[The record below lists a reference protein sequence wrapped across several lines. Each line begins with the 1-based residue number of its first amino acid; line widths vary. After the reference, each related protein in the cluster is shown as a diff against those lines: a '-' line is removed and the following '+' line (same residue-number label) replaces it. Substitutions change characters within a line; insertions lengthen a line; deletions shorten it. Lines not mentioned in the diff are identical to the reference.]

1 MPRKLLTMSTWHVR
15 LVGRASLYQ
24 RQAYL
29 SLWSD
34 GLDAQKHAMGGSLST
49 DRGINAAI
57 QGKAIK
63 QQCRLLSHYPEQYG
77 NKAPYQSIYG
87 LSAIFRPAPLKELP

>member
-15 LVGRASLYQ
+15 LVGRASLHQ
-24 RQAYL
+24 RKACL

-34 GLDAQKHAMGGSLST
+34 GLDAHQHAMGGSLST

-57 QGKAIK
+57 QGKQFK
-63 QQCRLLSHYPEQYG
+63 QQCRLLSHYPGQYG
-77 NKAPYQSIYG
+77 NIAPYQSICG